1 MLDYITSY
9 LKSDLTPGSAGNMF
23 WAFVYIVLIFL
34 GLSVAVIA
42 MNWLE
47 RKILAHMQ
55 VRLGPMRVGPHGL
68 LQPIADALKLL
79 IKEDIMPAAADPF
92 VFWMAPLLVVIT
104 AFTVFIVVPFGPTH
118 AVTDMN
124 IGVLFMLGVSS
135 LSVLGV
141 VMAGWASNSHY
152 PLMGAL
158 RSSAQMVSYEIAMG
172 LAVISA
178 VLMTSL
184 NKEGVGTLSM
194 IGIVQAQQAQHVWF
208 VFKFFPLGLI
218 AFVIFAIAM
227 VAETNRAPFDLP
239 EAESELTAGFH
250 TEYSGFRWSLFFLAE
265 YSAMIAVSS
274 IAVTLWL
281 GGWMRP
287 FPHALGG
294 ETWDLVFSLVP
305 GLTFL
310 FLAGITFYSTAR
322 MPKHPYFKVQTIG
335 LGGFGAVLALIA
347 RGLVHPGGAR
357 PGPGHFLVQRQSGAL
372 HVHVHLVSR
381 HVPALPLRSINESRM
396 ESFVAAWNR
405 RPGADGD
412 RRNIVLNNGK
422 ATMAPVATTFFFY
435 FLSAVTVLSGVLVIT
450 RKNPVHSA
458 LALIVSLLGQ
468 AALYLMLY
476 APFVAG
482 VQIIL
487 YAGGIMVL
495 FLFVIML
502 VNIEKSQKEDQFN
515 KQWVVG
521 LAAAIAL
528 GALFVLVYV
537 KGRALFPDRAIQMPE
552 TSNTQQ
558 VAVLLYGNYMFTFE
572 IASLLLLVAI
582 IGAVVMAKKR
592 I

>member
-9 LKSDLTPGSAGNMF
+9 LKSDTTPGQAGNIL
-23 WAFVYIVLIFL
+23 WAFIYILLIFL

-79 IKEDIMPAAADPF
+79 IKEDIMPAEADPF
-92 VFWMAPLLVVIT
+92 VFWIAPLIVVIT

-141 VMAGWASNSHY
+141 VMAGWSSNSHY
-152 PLMGAL
+152 PLIGAL

-172 LAVISA
+172 LAVVSA

-184 NKEGVGTLSM
+184 NREGTGTLSM
-194 IGIVQAQQAQHVWF
+194 IGIVQAQQAQHIWF

-218 AFVIFAIAM
+218 AFAIFAIAM

-287 FPHALGG
+287 FPQWLSGV
-294 ETWDLVFSLVP
+294 TWDLVFSLIP
-305 GLTFL
+305 GVTFIL
-310 FLAGITFYSTAR
+310 LAVIAFVGVIR
-322 MPKHPYFKVQTIG
+322 MPKDPYFRVQTIG
-335 LGGFGAVLALIA
+335 LAGFGAVLGLI
-347 RGLVHPGGAR
+347 GLVLFAPPVRDRIQDIFWFSAKVATSMYMYIWYRGTFPRYRFDQLMKVGWKV
-357 PGPGHFLVQRQSGAL
+357 L
-372 HVHVHLVSR
+372 
-381 HVPALPLRSINESRM
+381 LPLGI
-396 ESFVAAWNR
+396 
-405 RPGADGD
+405 
-412 RRNIVLNNGK
+412 
-422 ATMAPVATTFFFY
+422 
-435 FLSAVTVLSGVLVIT
+435 GVLILT
-450 RKNPVHSA
+450 A
-458 LALIVSLLGQ
+458 LLGIW
-468 AALYLMLY
+468 L
-476 APFVAG
+476 
-482 VQIIL
+482 
-487 YAGGIMVL
+487 
-495 FLFVIML
+495 
-502 VNIEKSQKEDQFN
+502 
-515 KQWVVG
+515 
-521 LAAAIAL
+521 
-528 GALFVLVYV
+528 
-537 KGRALFPDRAIQMPE
+537 
-552 TSNTQQ
+552 
-558 VAVLLYGNYMFTFE
+558 
-572 IASLLLLVAI
+572 
-582 IGAVVMAKKR
+582 
-592 I
+592 

>member
-9 LKSDLTPGSAGNMF
+9 LKSDTTPGQAGNLL
-23 WAFVYIVLIFL
+23 WALIYILLIFL

-79 IKEDIMPAAADPF
+79 IKEDIMPAAADPW
-92 VFWMAPLLVVIT
+92 VFWMAPILVVIT

-135 LSVLGV
+135 LSVLGI

-172 LAVISA
+172 LAVVSA

-184 NKEGVGTLSM
+184 NQTGTGTLSM
-194 IGIVQAQQAQHVWF
+194 IGIVQAQQEQHIWF

-218 AFVIFAIAM
+218 AFGIFAIAM

-287 FPHALGG
+287 FPTWLSG
-294 ETWDLVFSLVP
+294 ETWDLVFSLIP

-310 FLAGITFYSTAR
+310 LLAAIAFLGVIR
-322 MPKHPYFKVQTIG
+322 MPKHPYFRVQTIG
-335 LGGFGAVLALIA
+335 LAGFGAVLGLIGLILLLPPVRDRIQDIFWFSAKVALSMYMYIWY
-347 RGLVHPGGAR
+347 RGTFPRYRFDQLMRVGWKV
-357 PGPGHFLVQRQSGAL
+357 L
-372 HVHVHLVSR
+372 
-381 HVPALPLRSINESRM
+381 LPLGI
-396 ESFVAAWNR
+396 
-405 RPGADGD
+405 
-412 RRNIVLNNGK
+412 
-422 ATMAPVATTFFFY
+422 
-435 FLSAVTVLSGVLVIT
+435 GVLILT
-450 RKNPVHSA
+450 A
-458 LALIVSLLGQ
+458 
-468 AALYLMLY
+468 M
-476 APFVAG
+476 AG
-482 VQIIL
+482 VWL
-487 YAGGIMVL
+487 
-495 FLFVIML
+495 
-502 VNIEKSQKEDQFN
+502 
-515 KQWVVG
+515 
-521 LAAAIAL
+521 
-528 GALFVLVYV
+528 
-537 KGRALFPDRAIQMPE
+537 
-552 TSNTQQ
+552 
-558 VAVLLYGNYMFTFE
+558 
-572 IASLLLLVAI
+572 
-582 IGAVVMAKKR
+582 
-592 I
+592 